1 VAAADDDRDVPE
13 GAALLPLIPEE
24 LGVDPLLLALLHAVV
39 FLSGSEDEVVEPD
52 AAEETLE
59 YVATYLQRLEEPKLQ
74 RLREDLLALVGFA
87 KEQKWPKQEI
97 RFLKDFLK
105 EFGISKAD

>member
-1 VAAADDDRDVPE
+1 MAAADEDREVPE
-13 GAALLPLIPEE
+13 GAALLPLIPEQ

-39 FLSGSEDEVVEPD
+39 FLTGSEDEVVKPD

-59 YVATYLQRLEEPKLQ
+59 YVATYLQRLEEPKVQ

-87 KEQKWPKQEI
+87 KERKWPKQEI

-105 EFGISKAD
+105 DFGIEK

>member
-1 VAAADDDRDVPE
+1 MAAADDERELPE

-24 LGVDPLLLALLHAVV
+24 LGVDPLLLALLHTVV

-59 YVATYLQRLEEPKLQ
+59 YVATYLQRLEAPKVQ
-74 RLREDLLALVGFA
+74 RLREDVLALVGFA
-87 KEQKWPKQEI
+87 RDQKWSKQEI

-105 EFGISKAD
+105 EFGIDKGE